1 MGETRYGT
9 FKRARLQR
17 VNTDFQSVY
26 DCLALLVASRLE
38 GIDGVRALLEAGA
51 DVNARDTQERTPLMG
66 ASSKN
71 DVRVVKFLIQS
82 GAHVNVRNKD
92 GRTALMIASE
102 QEEIDVLSQAGD
114 TSRVGS

>member
-1 MGETRYGT
+1 
-9 FKRARLQR
+9 
-17 VNTDFQSVY
+17 
-26 DCLALLVASRLE
+26 LLVASRLE

-51 DVNARDTQERTPLMG
+51 DVNARDEKGRTPLMG

-92 GRTALMIASE
+92 GKTALMIASE